1 MHSLTLHCFWVY
13 IWIHKQFP
21 FWVDYC
27 ISKWNFSI
35 AQFSSSVTNEHKEH
49 SNSYCIKVS
58 CSYPEIP
65 RDISGSFRV
74 KYTHYGTM
82 FVFYLLKQTSGS
94 TIASSYIKFCTHL
107 KIQLHMYLKIVIVIH
122 LYMHD
127 LLILTCVQ
135 YSESSQ

>member
-1 MHSLTLHCFWVY
+1 MHSLTLHYFWVY
-13 IWIHKQFP
+13 MWIHKQFP
-21 FWVDYC
+21 FWVNYC

-35 AQFSSSVTNEHKEH
+35 AKFSSSVTNEYKED

-58 CSYPEIP
+58 FSYPKIP
-65 RDISGSFRV
+65 RDISSSFRA
-74 KYTHYGTM
+74 KYTHCGTM

-107 KIQLHMYLKIVIVIH
+107 KIQLRMHLKTVIVINAW
-122 LYMHD
+122 LAD
-127 LLILTCVQ
+127 TNVCTVQ